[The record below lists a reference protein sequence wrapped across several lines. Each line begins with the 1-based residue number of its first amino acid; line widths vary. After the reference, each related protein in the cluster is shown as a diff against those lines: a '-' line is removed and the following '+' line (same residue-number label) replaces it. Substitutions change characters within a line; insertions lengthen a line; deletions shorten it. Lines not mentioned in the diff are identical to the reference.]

1 MSLSAARFAEL
12 GVATTY
18 EAAGREGL
26 VAGAFVRVVPGS
38 RAAGPAR
45 TAVCGVNDNLAAH
58 RVLDTVQ
65 PGEVVVLA
73 APEPWS
79 AALVGELLALQVRTR
94 GAAALLVEGAV
105 RDVDEL
111 VALGLPIW
119 ARTVCA
125 AGAAKDEPGEL
136 GVPVTVGGVLIESGD
151 LVVLDGD
158 GAAVVPRARCGE
170 VLAASEARHASELD
184 LRARLAAGESTLD
197 AMGLNRGIG
206 EADTSPYF
214 PALRSGDRGQHAQ
227 DRPRRH

>member
-1 MSLSAARFAEL
+1 MSLPAARFTEL

-26 VAGAFVRVVPGS
+26 VAGSLVRVVPGT
-38 RAAGPAR
+38 RVAGPAR
-45 TAVCGVNDNLAAH
+45 TAVCGASDNLAAH

-65 PGEVVVLA
+65 PGDVVVLA

-79 AALVGELLALQVRTR
+79 AALVGELLALQARTR
-94 GAAALLVEGAV
+94 GAAALLVDGAV

-111 VALGLPIW
+111 VALGLPVW

-125 AGAAKDEPGEL
+125 AGAAKDEPGAL
-136 GVPVTVGGVLIESGD
+136 QVPVTVGGVRIEPGD

-158 GAAVVPRARCGE
+158 GAVVVPRARSGG
-170 VLAASEARHASELD
+170 VLAAAEARHASEAE

-197 AMGLNRGIG
+197 AMGL
-206 EADTSPYF
+206 
-214 PALRSGDRGQHAQ
+214 
-227 DRPRRH
+227 RPT

>member
-1 MSLSAARFAEL
+1 MSLPAVRFAEL

-58 RVLDTVQ
+58 RVLDTAQ
-65 PGEVVVLA
+65 PGDVVVLA

-79 AALVGELLALQVRTR
+79 AALVGELLALQAWTR
-94 GAAALLVEGAV
+94 GAAALLVDGAV

-111 VALGLPIW
+111 VALGLPVW
-119 ARTVCA
+119 GRAVCA
-125 AGAAKDEPGEL
+125 GGATKSEPGEL
-136 GVPVTVGGVLIESGD
+136 DVPVTVGGVLVEPGD

-158 GAAVVPRARCGE
+158 GVVIVPRASCSE

-184 LRARLAAGESTLD
+184 LRARLTAGESTLD
-197 AMGLNRGIG
+197 AMGLRRASAAY
-206 EADTSPYF
+206 ERAPPYSPG
-214 PALRSGDRGQHAQ
+214 SN
-227 DRPRRH
+227 